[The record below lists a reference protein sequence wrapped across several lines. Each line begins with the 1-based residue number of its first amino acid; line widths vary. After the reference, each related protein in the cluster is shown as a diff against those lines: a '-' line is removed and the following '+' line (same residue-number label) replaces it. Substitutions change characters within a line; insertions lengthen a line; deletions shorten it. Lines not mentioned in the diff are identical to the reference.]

1 MIAGFLEWNQRYIRE
16 YCLVI
21 TEVIIMGSFFV
32 DVKPFHCI

>member
-1 MIAGFLEWNQRYIRE
+1 MIAGFLEWKQRSIRE

-21 TEVIIMGSFFV
+21 IEVIIMSSFFV